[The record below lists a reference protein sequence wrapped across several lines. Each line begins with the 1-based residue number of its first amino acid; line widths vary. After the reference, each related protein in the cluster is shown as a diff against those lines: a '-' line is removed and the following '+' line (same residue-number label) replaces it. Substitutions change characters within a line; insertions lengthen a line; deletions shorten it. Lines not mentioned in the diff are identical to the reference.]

1 MELVHPFPIES
12 ITRKGDVD
20 EPFRAATTE
29 LTIQKV
35 DTFPEEEKVRP
46 DGSRKC
52 YHGTTSH
59 ASPCNKKRAT
69 EEWKTKNKINR
80 KKAMHRKQQP

>member
-12 ITRKGDVD
+12 ITQKGDVD
-20 EPFRAATTE
+20 EPYRAATTE

-46 DGSRKC
+46 DGNRKC

-59 ASPCNKKRAT
+59 ASPCNKKGQRKSA
-69 EEWKTKNKINR
+69 KQKN
-80 KKAMHRKQQP
+80 